1 MRNVGVFVSVVFGR
15 LIGSKRKPVTA
26 PMEDV
31 ALVINPVLRKRL
43 GIAVRVEHRHVR
55 RPGCFAKLM
64 NLLQQPLFRMK
75 VWSAMQSTS
84 TSLRQAGAGAWAPA
98 LRAAFPH
105 TIPILAGFVFL
116 GITCGIYSISLGL
129 PWWTPT
135 LMSTLI
141 FAGSAEFMVA
151 SMLTGAF
158 NPLQAFVVT
167 FIINARHLFYGISM
181 LERFRGLGAKRP
193 YLIFGMCDETFSI
206 NYSTEPPAG
215 VDRGWFMLFVTL
227 LNQLYWVIGC
237 TLGSLCGS
245 ALALNVEGISFAMTA
260 LFVVIFLD
268 QWLKDTQHLSAIAG
282 IAAAAVTLVALGA
295 DDFMIPAMVLIVV
308 AVTALRGRIEP
319 AYEARETQSAGES
332 STANATQTAADNQ
345 DMEGIQSEPMSDGT
359 TQGGDAS

>member
-1 MRNVGVFVSVVFGR
+1 
-15 LIGSKRKPVTA
+15 
-26 PMEDV
+26 
-31 ALVINPVLRKRL
+31 
-43 GIAVRVEHRHVR
+43 
-55 RPGCFAKLM
+55 
-64 NLLQQPLFRMK
+64 MK

-135 LMSTLI
+135 LMSVLI

-206 NYSTEPPAG
+206 NYTADIPKD

-227 LNQLYWVIGC
+227 LNQLYWVVGC

-268 QWLKDTQHLSAIAG
+268 QWLKDAQHLSAVAG
-282 IAAAAVTLVALGA
+282 IAAAAVALVALGA
-295 DDFMIPAMVLIVV
+295 DNFMIPAMVLIVA

-319 AYEARETQSAGES
+319 AYEARGARSGDSSNVADALQATAGNP
-332 STANATQTAADNQ
+332 T
-345 DMEGIQSEPMSDGT
+345 MEGAQPEPMSDK
-359 TQGGDAS
+359 ASREAMPNDRL